1 MRCPFCSSEE
11 TQVKDTRATEDGSSI
26 RRRRHCGGCGGRFT
40 TFERVQ
46 LRELMVVKGDGQRE
60 FFDRDKITR
69 SMRLA
74 LHKRAVA
81 PERIDQVVNGLVR
94 QLELSGESEVTA
106 DQIGTL
112 VMTALMTLD
121 KVGYIRFASVYRDF
135 RDVSEFSDL
144 AERLED
150 EPKG

>member
-11 TQVKDTRATEDGSSI
+11 TQVKDSRATEDGSSI
-26 RRRRHCGGCGGRFT
+26 RRRRYCGGCGGRFT

-74 LHKRAVA
+74 LHKRAVS

-94 QLELSGESEVTA
+94 QLELSGDSEVTA

-112 VMTALMTLD
+112 VMAALMTLD

-150 EPKG
+150 EPEV